1 MLRDGP
7 SLTEVKELKHD
18 TSGAVHGVCVGGC
31 VSLLSSHC
39 LLTEIQSTVMSLP
52 VLTRLFSESVFL
64 RGITAV
70 GNEVMRANVL
80 LSFTSQ

>member
-18 TSGAVHGVCVGGC
+18 TSGAVHGVCVRGC

-39 LLTEIQSTVMSLP
+39 LLTEIGTVMSLP